1 VLALHRNA
9 QRLLRPL
16 RVVNPFAERLTFLDD
31 RTRSRRDHTKYLAL
45 IRTVTLLHQHQRP
58 VKTAQH
64 AGRAVEYIEAT
75 LDDIAAA
82 NRLAH
87 DVLGRTLD
95 EMPPQTRRLLA
106 TVEKH
111 VAARCEAGK
120 CERCDVLF
128 TRRELREKSGW
139 GDTQLKVH
147 LGRLVE
153 LEYVLAHRADH
164 GTGHVYELVYDGGG
178 KDGRRHL
185 AGLLDVEKLRAGHGY
200 DAERSGVNGER
211 SGAGRPPVGGWSGG
225 GRGAEN
231 ASSSSETAAPES
243 HDAKNAHWDGAALA
257 VAS

>member
-1 VLALHRNA
+1 
-9 QRLLRPL
+9 
-16 RVVNPFAERLTFLDD
+16 
-31 RTRSRRDHTKYLAL
+31 
-45 IRTVTLLHQHQRP
+45 
-58 VKTAQH
+58 VKTAQDDQ
-64 AGRAVEYIEAT
+64 GRAVEYIEVT
-75 LDDIAAA
+75 LEDIAAA

-87 DVLGRTLD
+87 EVLGRTLD

-106 TVEKH
+106 VLEKL

-120 CERCDVLF
+120 CERGDVAF
-128 TRRELREKSGW
+128 TRREVREKSGW

-185 AGLLDVEKLRAGHGY
+185 AGLLDVEKLGAQASACAY
-200 DAERSGVNGER
+200 DAERSGQNEER
-211 SGAGRPPVGGWSGG
+211 AGSGRPPVGGRSGG
-225 GRGAEN
+225 GRVWKN
-231 ASSSSETAAPES
+231 AGSSSETCEPHGLSSE
-243 HDAKNAHWDGAALA
+243 NAHQETAPLA